1 MDEKEIEVL
10 AETEDFNIWRIEEED
25 HELTYHLEFGMVT
38 VHFFEEEW
46 GQFLELIDQL
56 RRP

>member
-1 MDEKEIEVL
+1 MNEKEIEVL

-25 HELTYHLEFGMVT
+25 EEMTYHLEFGMVT

-46 GQFLELIDQL
+46 EQFLKLVGQL
-56 RRP
+56 RRS